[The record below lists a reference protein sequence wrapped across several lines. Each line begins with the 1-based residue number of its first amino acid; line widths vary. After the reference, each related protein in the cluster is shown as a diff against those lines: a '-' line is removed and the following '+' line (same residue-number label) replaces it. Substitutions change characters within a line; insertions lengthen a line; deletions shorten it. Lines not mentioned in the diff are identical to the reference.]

1 MGDLSNLRAT
11 VRRQSTPGSLVL
23 LVCAALVFAP
33 RAYDYIIGEPWIDNS
48 LMIVENSTHE
58 MIIEDVTLTKEPV
71 HGLRV
76 NTVEDEA
83 GGILCSTEHHN
94 SWHGERKRFWRLG
107 AFTGC
112 ALPKESYRVCSRF
125 SISSGS
131 GRTRLFGPFCS
142 SYVAVS
148 EDSSSSASK

>member
-1 MGDLSNLRAT
+1 MSEMSNLRAT

-23 LVCAALVFAP
+23 LICTALVFGP
-33 RAYDYIIGEPWIDNS
+33 RVWDYIIGEPWIDNQ
-48 LMIVENSTHE
+48 LMIVENSSHE
-58 MIIEDVTLTKEPV
+58 IIVEDLTYTKEPV

-76 NTVEDEA
+76 NTVEADD
-83 GGILCSTEHHN
+83 GDILCSTEHHN

-112 ALPKESYRVCSRF
+112 APQQESFRVCSRF
-125 SISSGS
+125 SVSSGS

-142 SYVAVS
+142 PYMAASEVS
-148 EDSSSSASK
+148 DSSSK